1 MGSTAEKPSLSSTR
15 GFTFRIEGQDGCF
28 EVCGEWVIRHHV
40 DGANKPP
47 QQHSIIDDDTI
58 LDLSYLIDASEAQYE
73 ESLKLLRDAAQ
84 AISENQASWWDD
96 IQSIMIAYSR
106 IKTDSD
112 TLLESSSEM
121 YPSLERYRLPDIDTK
136 DAAAVIEAMKKALE
150 NALKRIS

>member
-1 MGSTAEKPSLSSTR
+1 
-15 GFTFRIEGQDGCF
+15 
-28 EVCGEWVIRHHV
+28 
-40 DGANKPP
+40 
-47 QQHSIIDDDTI
+47 
-58 LDLSYLIDASEAQYE
+58 
-73 ESLKLLRDAAQ
+73 
-84 AISENQASWWDD
+84 
-96 IQSIMIAYSR
+96 MIAYSR